1 MYIFYIYIYMC
12 VCGVLYLC
20 LSFFLS
26 YVRMTD
32 TEYKNSLYSDRHLG
46 CSENFTTT
54 YTIFA
59 FCVHLLGLSAKF
71 RRPSAKWKC
80 RAPFPKNMKNY
91 TMITDCSDNKTK
103 CWAPISTEHNVSP
116 RVVHPWCWPCYWESY
131 TKHFIVLI

>member
-1 MYIFYIYIYMC
+1 MC

-26 YVRMTD
+26 YVRMID

-59 FCVHLLGLSAKF
+59 FCLHLLGLSAKF
-71 RRPSAKWKC
+71 RRPSAK
-80 RAPFPKNMKNY
+80 
-91 TMITDCSDNKTK
+91 
-103 CWAPISTEHNVSP
+103 
-116 RVVHPWCWPCYWESY
+116 
-131 TKHFIVLI
+131 